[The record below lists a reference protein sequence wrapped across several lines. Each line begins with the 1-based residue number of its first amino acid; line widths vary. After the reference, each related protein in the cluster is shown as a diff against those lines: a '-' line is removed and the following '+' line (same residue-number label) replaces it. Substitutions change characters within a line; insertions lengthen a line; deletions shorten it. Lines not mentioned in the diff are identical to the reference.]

1 MAKNAIYSV
10 KFRRRRLGL
19 TNYARRLGLLK
30 SGKHRLVVRL
40 SNRYVLAQVVK
51 SVDGHDSI
59 VYSVSSKELVKLGW
73 KGSLKNL
80 PSSYL
85 TGLLVGKNCSVKE
98 LILDCGVSKPSS
110 RVFAVLK
117 GCVDAGKIIPHSE
130 KALPT
135 AERLEGKHI
144 NEKLSKDL
152 IKVKEKILKDG
163 KKKSK

>member
-10 KFRRRRLGL
+10 KFRRRRIGL

-30 SGKHRLVVRL
+30 SGKSRLVVRL
-40 SNRYVLAQVVK
+40 SNRYVIAQVVK
-51 SVDGHDSI
+51 SVDGHDSVI
-59 VYSVSSKELVKLGW
+59 CSASSKDLTKLGW

-80 PSSYL
+80 PSAYL
-85 TGLLVGKNCSVKE
+85 TGLVLGKNCSVKD
-98 LILDCGVSKPSS
+98 LILDSGVSKPSS

-117 GCVDAGKIIPHSE
+117 GCVDAGKNIPHSE
-130 KALPT
+130 KALPV

-163 KKKSK
+163 KKKAK